1 VSPKPPRLHA
11 IDPSSDRE
19 SGQATDYTSPMAE
32 LSPIAPAASP
42 ARPPN
47 EERYLNRELSWLEF
61 NRRVLALALDGELP
75 LLERVKF
82 LAIFGSNLDE
92 FFQVR
97 VAGLL
102 DQADAGVGPSA
113 DGRSPAQQLA
123 GIREIVL
130 DLVEH
135 AIAAWQKQLVP
146 ALQAE
151 GIRVLD
157 WHQLSAPGRIHLT
170 EHFRT
175 HIFPVLTP
183 LAVDPAHPFPYV
195 SNLSV
200 NLAVLVHDREEGEP
214 RFARVKVPPF
224 LPPLLELPDGEGL
237 VPVEQVIAAHLDE
250 LFPGMTV
257 TAHHPFRVTRDADLG
272 LKEGE
277 AEDLLSAIE
286 SGLRHRRRHSDAVRL
301 EVESDT
307 ATAVLDLLMDELEL
321 DPGDLYPGH
330 GALVSSRL
338 WALYGVDRPDLK
350 FEPWTPQKLH
360 GLDGDGDFFA
370 RMRSGDVLVHHPYDS
385 FSSSVQAFLEQAASD
400 PAVLAI
406 KHTLYRTTGDEN
418 SIVQTLTR
426 AAEAGK
432 QVVTLVEVTARFE
445 EQRNIEWARRLEQSG
460 VHVVYGLVGLK
471 THAKAVLVVR
481 REGDRIRRYCHIGT
495 GNYNSVTA
503 RLYEDVGILSASEE
517 LGADLAELF
526 NYLTGCSRQPAY
538 RRILVAPD
546 SLRPRLLGLVQNEI
560 EAGDGEIAL
569 KVNSLSDPEII
580 DALYEASCCGV
591 KVDIVVRGI
600 CCLRPG
606 VPGLSENIRVRSI
619 LGRFLEHSRIF
630 RFGSAARGRS
640 YFLGSADLMRRKLEH
655 RVELVVPLEDEGVVD
670 RLEEILQLC
679 LHPRAHVWS
688 LTPDG
693 RWTPPGADCDLDV
706 QAELQRRAL
715 ERAHHS
721 VADGS

>member
-1 VSPKPPRLHA
+1 
-11 IDPSSDRE
+11 
-19 SGQATDYTSPMAE
+19 MAE
-32 LSPIAPAASP
+32 RALTTPERSASQG
-42 ARPPN
+42 RP
-47 EERYLNRELSWLEF
+47 ETRYLNRELSWLEF
-61 NRRVLALALDGELP
+61 NRRVLALSLNTGIP

-97 VAGLL
+97 VAGLQ

-113 DGRSPAQQLA
+113 DGRSPARQLRE
-123 GIREIVL
+123 IRTIVL
-130 DLVEH
+130 DLVER
-135 AIAAWQKQLVP
+135 ASVAWRKHLAP
-146 ALQAE
+146 ALSDE

-157 WHQLSAPGRIHLT
+157 WDDLSGSAQRHLT
-170 EHFRT
+170 QHFRS

-183 LAVDPAHPFPYV
+183 LAVDPAHPFPYI

-200 NLAVLVHDREEGEP
+200 NLAVLVQDPVDGEP

-224 LPPLLELPDGEGL
+224 LPALLALPGNEGL

-250 LFPGMTV
+250 LFPGLNATS
-257 TAHHPFRVTRDADLG
+257 HHPFRVTRDADLG

-286 SGLRHRRRHSDAVRL
+286 TGLRRRRRHSDAVRL
-301 EVESDT
+301 EAERNT
-307 ATAVLDLLMDELEL
+307 APAVLDLLMRELEL
-321 DPGDLYPGH
+321 GPQDVYPGQ
-330 GALVSSRL
+330 GALAASRL
-338 WALYGVDRPDLK
+338 WALYEVDRPDLK
-350 FEPWTPQKLH
+350 YDSWTPQKLQ
-360 GLDGDGDFFA
+360 GLGDEGGLFA
-370 RMRSGDVLVHHPYDS
+370 RMRAGDLLVHHPYDS
-385 FSSSVQAFLEQAASD
+385 FSSSVLAFLEQAARD

-418 SIVQTLTR
+418 SIVETLTR

-445 EQRNIEWARRLEQSG
+445 EQRNIEWARRLEQAG

-471 THAKAVLVVR
+471 THAKAALVVR
-481 REGDRIRRYCHIGT
+481 QEGSGIRRYCHIGT
-495 GNYNSVTA
+495 GNYNPVTA

-526 NYLTGCSRQPAY
+526 NYLTGGSRPPAY

-546 SLRPRLLGLVQNEI
+546 SLRPRLLELIRNE
-560 EAGDGEIAL
+560 AAAPAGEITL

-580 DALYEASCCGV
+580 DALYDASCSGV
-591 KVDIVVRGI
+591 KVEMIVRGI

-630 RFGSAARGRS
+630 RFGTAGNGRK

-655 RVELVVPLEDEGVVD
+655 RVELVLPLEDESVVG
-670 RLEEILQLC
+670 RLAEILEVGLD
-679 LHPRAHVWS
+679 PRAQVWT
-688 LTPDG
+688 LGPAG
-693 RWTPPGADCDLDV
+693 HWAPPGADCDLDV

-715 ERAHHS
+715 ERARHGQGEPS
-721 VADGS
+721 LGVVDATLK